1 MSTKEELHNN
11 TTKFINGA
19 YHVSV
24 DGNSEKTKNIGITNH
39 SIFPSANSLYKS
51 KIAFCGL
58 TGVEGRGAHHMGK
71 ITNFCSFSYYSS
83 ISFWF

>member
-24 DGNSEKTKNIGITNH
+24 DGNSEKTKNIGITNR
-39 SIFPSANSLYKS
+39 SIFPNANSLYKS

-71 ITNFCSFSYYSS
+71 ITNFCAFKYFFL
-83 ISFWF
+83 IRFWF